1 MGKFKADQINNVL
14 KNSGARTVFITL
26 HELFPRADWSPK
38 FPELAEKGLADW
50 WDQEYASLSKT
61 MSKTMSKDQL
71 REAGLHRNRIFQSL
85 KKISNELA
93 PKGAPM
99 RNEALNLSGA
109 FNALVKGFVEGL
121 PKGIEKTNFE
131 KASASLLLRLSG
143 ALEAQERGERPEH
156 IEATLKAAEESQRLK
171 EITGEPPDRLKIM
184 KGEGALEYLKNVM
197 TPLGGGNPSVGKD
210 LTSSIMRILEQ
221 EKPLDKV
228 GYLEHLASVLGD
240 VRGNLLKEAEGAQ
253 RPDGDLAIH
262 AILITEA
269 MTPEYSSSKI
279 DAGKHPRQPVTPE
292 LEREMYKRAEEVH
305 VRAKEEVFRERW
317 EEREPERI

>member
-1 MGKFKADQINNVL
+1 LPKLF
-14 KNSGARTVFITL
+14 SL
-26 HELFPRADWSPK
+26 HCTNCFDWSPK
-38 FPELAEKGLADW
+38 LPELAEKGLADW
-50 WDQEYASLSKT
+50 WDEQYASLSKT
-61 MSKTMSKDQL
+61 MSKTMSKEQL
-71 REAGLHRNRIFQSL
+71 REAGLHRNKIFESL

-93 PKGAPM
+93 PKNAPM
-99 RNEALNLSGA
+99 RNEALNLLGA
-109 FNALVKGFVEGL
+109 FNTLVKGFVEGL

-143 ALEAQERGERPEH
+143 ALEAQERGERPDH

-171 EITGEPPDRLKIM
+171 EITGEPPDGLKIM

-197 TPLGGGNPSVGKD
+197 TLLGGLGGGNPSVGKE
-210 LTSSIMRILEQ
+210 LTSSIMRILEE

-228 GYLEHLASVLGD
+228 GAYYLEHLASVLED
-240 VRGNLLKEAEGAQ
+240 VSGYLLKEAEGAQ
-253 RPDGDLAIH
+253 RPDGDLAVR

-305 VRAKEEVFRERW
+305 VRAKEEVRERW
-317 EEREPERI
+317 DERERERI